1 MKNASRVHK
10 LIVGMGLISFTLYLV
25 LNNFVSAEQTHTLSN
40 LAYSSDPAQKMDV
53 YRPANP
59 KHAPILLMVHGGA
72 WRVGDKASQSFVQNK
87 VDYWVPKGYIVIS
100 INYRML
106 PATNPLVQANDVA
119 HALAFVQSK
128 AGTWGGDPSRI
139 ILLGH
144 SAGAHLVSLLAA
156 SPGLVSHNGA
166 KPWLGTIVLDSAAV
180 DVPRLMRLP
189 HMSFYDDAFGSDPA
203 FWQEVSPMAQL
214 NSQPKPLYLVCS
226 TLRRISCMQAKQFQS
241 KVIALKGRADVLPI
255 ALSHA
260 DINQQLGLE
269 SDYTHQVEGFLQSL
283 GLP

>member
-1 MKNASRVHK
+1 MENILWVYKSILTMLLASFV
-10 LIVGMGLISFTLYLV
+10 V
-25 LNNFVSAEQTHTLSN
+25 LFLFCNLSLSEQRNQLLN
-40 LAYSSDPAQKMDV
+40 IAYGSDPAQKLDV
-53 YRPANP
+53 YRPENA
-59 KHAPILLMVHGGA
+59 KHVPILFMVHGGA

-87 VDYWVPKGYIVIS
+87 VNHWVPKGYIVIS

-106 PATNPLVQANDVA
+106 PAANPLVQANDVA

-128 AGTWGGDPSRI
+128 ANTWGGDASHI
-139 ILLGH
+139 VLLGH

-156 SPGLVSHNGA
+156 SPSLVQQNGA

-180 DVPRLMRLP
+180 DVARVMRLP

-203 FWQEVSPMAQL
+203 FWNHVSPIAQL
-214 NSQPKPLYLVCS
+214 NSQPKPMFLVCS

-241 KVIALKGRADVLPI
+241 KVTEFKGKATVFPI
-255 ALSHA
+255 ALSHMEL
-260 DINQQLGLE
+260 NQQLGLE
-269 SDYTHQVEGFLQSL
+269 SDYTHQVEEFLQSL

>member
-1 MKNASRVHK
+1 VLLSCF
-10 LIVGMGLISFTLYLV
+10 IGLSSYLV
-25 LNNFVSAEQTHTLSN
+25 QVSWAKEQDVKNLSYG
-40 LAYSSDPAQKMDV
+40 ADPAQKLDV

-72 WRVGDKASQSFVQNK
+72 WRIGDKASQSFVQNK

-106 PATNPLVQANDVA
+106 PVANPLVQANDVA

-128 AGTWGGDPSRI
+128 ASTWGGDASHI
-139 ILLGH
+139 VLLGH

-156 SPGLVSHNGA
+156 SPGLISKNGA
-166 KPWLGTIVLDSAAV
+166 KPWLGTVVLDSAAV
-180 DVPRLMRLP
+180 DVARLMRLP
-189 HMSFYDDAFGSDPA
+189 HMSFYDDAFGNDPN
-203 FWQEVSPMAQL
+203 FWQEVSPFAQL
-214 NSQPKPLYLVCS
+214 KSQPKPMFLVCS
-226 TLRRISCMQAKQFQS
+226 TMRRISCIQAKEFQS
-241 KVIALKGRADVLPI
+241 KVIELKGRAELLPI

-260 DINQQLGLE
+260 DINQQLGLAD
-269 SDYTHQVEGFLQSL
+269 DYTNQIEGFLKSL